1 MSEKFPEL
9 DQVKITVDPATRDR
23 HLAAIADAVRSSRR
37 GRRPMRLLA
46 VAATLVLLLPVM
58 ALAAERAVPG
68 DLLYPIKQLFEP
80 AARVF
85 DSDISARHRVEEV
98 ETLLDRDA
106 PSDVIHDHLQVA
118 RDTVTDEAQDDDLA
132 VLTDR
137 LDRAHRDLLDRER
150 EHDHTQPTDDGD
162 DAPRH
167 TETTTTT
174 VAPTDSTR
182 PPRDG

>member
-1 MSEKFPEL
+1 MTEKFPEL
-9 DQVKITVDPATRDR
+9 EQVRITVDAATRER
-23 HLAAIADAVRSSRR
+23 HMAAIAKAVSVSPRS
-37 GRRPMRLLA
+37 RRPMRLLA
-46 VAATLVLLLPVM
+46 VAATLVFLLPLV

-98 ETLLDRDA
+98 ETLLEREA
-106 PSDVIHDHLQVA
+106 PAEVIHDHLQLA
-118 RDTVTDEAQDDDLA
+118 RDTVTDEAHDEELA

-137 LDRAHRDLLDRER
+137 LDQAHHDLLARER
-150 EHDHTQPTDDGD
+150 NHSQPTGHEDDKT
-162 DAPRH
+162 RS

-174 VAPTDSTR
+174 VAPTDSTQAT
-182 PPRDG
+182 RDG